1 MGLVMKKNKVKTNHV
16 EKTGETAKEGLQPE
30 DEPKDDKERSEDE
43 SKDDK
48 QQPEEK
54 VEEESGEG
62 SKKESD
68 KKDES
73 EDRAESE
80 NRTESEERTEA
91 DKEPE
96 FKKESESKE
105 KAISAKVT
113 PAEKKDESED
123 KTKKKVYKSLYIE
136 QEPYV
141 DISLRKHRKRKR
153 IARTVM
159 MIVFGIIALC
169 YMGGVFYFYNH
180 FSRNT
185 TLNGYDISYLDISE
199 VDAVMQGKMDAYVL
213 NVRFKNGQD
222 TVRIGDGDLQVQLEE
237 SVKSIKKRQNPFIW
251 FIDIFESHG
260 YTVDYVVSY
269 DEKAMREYISGMEY
283 MKTYNMEPSVNAKV
297 RMENGEA
304 VLIPDV
310 TGTELKAE
318 TVYTV
323 VFAAL
328 NAYETEA
335 DIEAGK
341 CYIPAKITEQ
351 SEVIAKGMQNAEKF
365 LAINAEYDFAGYKVQ
380 ISKEDLCTLGYV
392 DNRGDIV
399 ISRTN
404 VECYARKFAEK
415 YSTSYTDRQFKT
427 HDRKTITVYGGYYG
441 WQLDP
446 EQEAEELYHLLC
458 EQQSFTKEPACE
470 HRGYAYG
477 ADNDIGDTYVEV
489 DLSDQHVYVY
499 VDGIMEFDT
508 LCVSGKTSH
517 GYGTPGG
524 LFGITY
530 KALNVTL
537 KGADY
542 ETPVT
547 FWMPFNGGIGMH
559 DATWRGS
566 FGGSIY
572 YYDGSHG
579 CVNLPYSAAATI
591 FNMVE
596 PGMPVVCYWD

>member
-1 MGLVMKKNKVKTNHV
+1 MIGMIVYHINNKLMGLVMKKKNVKTNSV
-16 EKTGETAKEGLQPE
+16 KSAEEKTKEGT
-30 DEPKDDKERSEDE
+30 KESPGSKDE
-43 SKDDK
+43 SNGKGHQEENADAK
-48 QQPEEK
+48 SEEK
-54 VEEESGEG
+54 SE
-62 SKKESD
+62 KEAE

-73 EDRAESE
+73 E
-80 NRTESEERTEA
+80 NKT
-91 DKEPE
+91 
-96 FKKESESKE
+96 
-105 KAISAKVT
+105 VT
-113 PAEKKDESED
+113 EKKDESED
-123 KTKKKVYKSLYIE
+123 KTMSEKKDESEDKKVTEKKDESKDKTASDKREYKSLYIE

-141 DISLRKHRKRKR
+141 DISVRKHKKKKR
-153 IARTVM
+153 IIRTVM
-159 MIVFGIIALC
+159 MILLGIVILC
-169 YMGGVFYFYNH
+169 YLGGVGYFYNH
-180 FSRNT
+180 FSCNT
-185 TLNGYDISYLDISE
+185 TLNGYDISYQDISE
-199 VDAVMQGKMDAYVL
+199 VDAVMQNKMNAYVL
-213 NVRFKNGQD
+213 NVKFKNGED
-222 TVRIGDGDLQVQLEE
+222 KVRVGDGGLSVQLEE
-237 SVKSIKKRQNPFIW
+237 SVKSIKNRQNPFIW
-251 FIDIFESHG
+251 FIDIFESDN
-260 YTVDYVVSY
+260 YTVDYIVSY

-283 MKTYNMEPSVNAKV
+283 MQTYNMEPSVDAKV

-310 TGTELKAE
+310 TGTELKTD
-318 TVYTV
+318 TVYAV

-335 DIEAGK
+335 DIEGGK
-341 CYIPAKITEQ
+341 CYIPAKITTH
-351 SEVIAKGMQNAEKF
+351 SEVIAKGMRNAKNF

-380 ISKEDLCTLGYV
+380 ISKEDLCTFAYI

-404 VECYARKFAEK
+404 VECYAREFAEK
-415 YSTSYTDRQFKT
+415 YSTSYTDRKFRT
-427 HDRKTITVYGGYYG
+427 HDWKTITVYGGYYG

-446 EQEAEELYHLLC
+446 EQETEELYNLLC

-477 ADNDIGDTYVEV
+477 EDNDIGNTYVEV

-499 VDGIMEFDT
+499 IDGRMEFDT
-508 LCVSGKTSH
+508 PCVSGKSSQ

-537 KGADY
+537 RGADY